1 MLNFLFFPQNIL
13 SWDVFGYYLY
23 LPFQFIYHDLGLKD
37 PSIIHEIVL
46 KYHNTDT
53 LYQIVGLPEGGFVM
67 KYSMGT
73 SFFYAPFF
81 FIGHAIALAF
91 NFPADG
97 FSTPYQ
103 YSIFFGQIIYSILG
117 VWFLSKVLL
126 RFFTEKIVAI
136 VLIFIVFATN
146 FPLHIAMFGQNAMS
160 HNILFFTYALI
171 LWLTIKWHET
181 NKLKYIVG
189 LAIFCGLS
197 ILSRPSE
204 LVCLLIP
211 LLWNVKN
218 GESLKAKIALF
229 IKHKWQICL
238 FTLVVVLIGTF
249 QLIYWKIYVGKFFY
263 NSYGGNAGEGFESLN
278 PYLRQVLFSF
288 RKGWLIY
295 TPIMIFAIIGF
306 ISVFRKNSAI
316 FAALFVYFLLNLYI
330 VSSWSC
336 WWYAQS
342 YSQRALIPSYPI
354 MAIALGYFLVWLFN
368 QHRWLKTSIMSLMV
382 LLLVLNIFQI
392 KQFINGVIDGDRM
405 TKAYY
410 FKTFGK
416 LHVTDDDRK
425 LLLVNRSFDGEE
437 KLNNIEDY
445 KLTQTLT
452 LDFEKLDNH
461 DSTFAHSGKFC
472 YRLDS
477 AHIYSK
483 GIEKTYQELTNKDHF
498 WLKIKG
504 WVYPIEDIISNPFSF
519 VVQFTHKDF
528 PYKYKTID
536 SDKVTLKLNEW
547 NELSMEYLSPEVRK
561 SDDILKIY
569 FWLRGSHQLYVDDI
583 KVEVYEKR

>member
-1 MLNFLFFPQNIL
+1 
-13 SWDVFGYYLY
+13 
-23 LPFQFIYHDLGLKD
+23 
-37 PSIIHEIVL
+37 
-46 KYHNTDT
+46 
-53 LYQIVGLPEGGFVM
+53 
-67 KYSMGT
+67 
-73 SFFYAPFF
+73 
-81 FIGHAIALAF
+81 
-91 NFPADG
+91 
-97 FSTPYQ
+97 
-103 YSIFFGQIIYSILG
+103 
-117 VWFLSKVLL
+117 
-126 RFFTEKIVAI
+126 
-136 VLIFIVFATN
+136 
-146 FPLHIAMFGQNAMS
+146 
-160 HNILFFTYALI
+160 
-171 LWLTIKWHET
+171 
-181 NKLKYIVG
+181 
-189 LAIFCGLS
+189 
-197 ILSRPSE
+197 
-204 LVCLLIP
+204 
-211 LLWNVKN
+211 
-218 GESLKAKIALF
+218 LF

-238 FTLVVVLIGTF
+238 FTLVVVLIGSF

-263 NSYGGNAGEGFESLN
+263 NSYGGNAGEGFEFLN

-306 ISVFRKNSAI
+306 ITVFRKNRAI

-410 FKTFGK
+410 FRTFGK
-416 LHVTDDDRK
+416 LHITDDDRK

-437 KLNNIEDY
+437 KLNNIEEY

-561 SDDILKIY
+561 RDDILKIY
-569 FWLRGSHQLYVDDI
+569 FWLRGTHQVYVDDI